1 MSIRDTVCT
10 KSCKVG
16 HHHRVCEGVALRP
29 GRTVWGVC
37 LRTRSEGEDRAVRGD
52 GEEVTGNG
60 RVF

>member
-1 MSIRDTVCT
+1 MYKELQSWSSSSRMRR
-10 KSCKVG
+10 SCFEVSS
-16 HHHRVCEGVALRP
+16 HSV
-29 GRTVWGVC
+29 GVC